1 MVKKSLALL
10 LATAVTAAAWGGGF
24 PEKPVEAIVPWA
36 AGGGADILFRAL
48 SSVFPKHANGHP
60 LLIKNIA
67 GAAGVPGVI
76 EFMKAAPDGYTIV
89 HWNGAQTIKTHMSR
103 TPFTATQFAP
113 VCGLVNDY
121 YYLMVRTDSQFR
133 TMNDLVAYAK
143 ANPEEINYGNAGA
156 GGGVHFAQIM
166 FENAAGFTTT
176 QVPFQGGGPMI
187 TGLLNGQVDV
197 AASFLP
203 EGAANVLNGQLRV
216 LAVFAPERQ
225 KTFPDAPTAREQGL
239 DLVLS
244 QWRGIYA
251 PAGTPPARIK
261 ELEAIF
267 KNICEDPEYVAQC
280 EKLGTHIQFS
290 SSEEYAKIMEKED
303 KDYRKIISTQKLGD
317 IYSIK

>member
-1 MVKKSLALL
+1 MARKLLALM
-10 LATAVTAAAWGGGF
+10 AAAAVAAAAWSGGF

-48 SSVFPKHANGHP
+48 ASAFPKHAGGHP

-76 EFMKAAPDGYTIV
+76 EFMKAPPDGYTII

-113 VCGLVNDY
+113 VCGLVNDH
-121 YYLMVRTDSQFR
+121 YYLMVRADSQFKS
-133 TMNDLVAYAK
+133 MNDLIEYAK
-143 ANPEEINYGNAGA
+143 AHPEEINYGNAGT

-166 FENAAGFTTT
+166 FENAAGFKTAH
-176 QVPFQGGGPMI
+176 VPFRGGGPMI
-187 TGLLNGQVDV
+187 AGLLNGQVDV

-203 EGAANVLNGQLRV
+203 EGAADVLNGQLRA

-225 KTFPDAPTAREQGL
+225 NSFPDIPTAREQGL
-239 DLVLS
+239 DLILS
-244 QWRGIYA
+244 QWRGVYA
-251 PAGTPPARIK
+251 PAGTPTARIK

-267 KNICEDPEYVAQC
+267 KSICADPDFVAQC
-280 EKLGTHIQFS
+280 EKLRTHIQFS
-290 SSEEYAKIMEKED
+290 PSEEYAKIMEKED
-303 KDYRKIISTQKLGD
+303 KGYLEIIRTQKLGD
-317 IYSIK
+317 IYGTE